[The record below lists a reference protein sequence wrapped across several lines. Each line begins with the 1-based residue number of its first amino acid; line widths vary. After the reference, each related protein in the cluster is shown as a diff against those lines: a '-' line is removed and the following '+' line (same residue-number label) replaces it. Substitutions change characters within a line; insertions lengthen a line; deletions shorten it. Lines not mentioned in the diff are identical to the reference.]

1 MHEINSRR
9 LTHLIALA
17 EEGSFARAA
26 ERVHLSQPALS
37 RSIQALE
44 DELGMKLFDRAARG
58 VAMTAAGRLLVER
71 ARRVLFETRCL
82 FRDVELL
89 KAHELGEVHIGLG
102 PYAAVVL
109 LPDLLVEF
117 SRRFP
122 KIKVSIELGDGDGEA
137 LLAKLRAEQVDFL
150 VMDRRVLPATPD
162 IALHRLPRHEGGWF
176 VRPGHPLLQGGP
188 VPMVALREFPLVS
201 VTVPAFMKDALHRL
215 LKYRAHEHIPLQ
227 VECND
232 VAVLKNVVA
241 QTDAVLF
248 ATGAAV
254 RRDLEAGRLA
264 RIALTSP
271 PRLSLE
277 FALVSLAE
285 RTPSPAASSAL
296 VLTEQIMIEANR
308 AAHELL
314 HPAQPL
320 AQDLP

>member
-26 ERVHLSQPALS
+26 VRVHLSQPALS

-44 DELGMKLFDRAARG
+44 DELDMKLFDRASRG

-89 KAHELGEVHIGLG
+89 KAHELGEVCIGLG
-102 PYAAVVL
+102 PYPGVVL
-109 LPDLLVEF
+109 LPDMLVEF
-117 SRRFP
+117 SQRFP
-122 KIKVSIELGDGDGEA
+122 KVEVSIELGDGDV
-137 LLAKLRAEQVDFL
+137 LLSKLRAERIDFL
-150 VMDRRVLPATPD
+150 VTDRRVLPITPD
-162 IALHRLPRHEGGWF
+162 FTVHRLPRHEGAWF
-176 VRPGHPLLQGGP
+176 VRPGHPLLARGA
-188 VPMVALREFPLVS
+188 VPLAALREFPLVS
-201 VTVPAFMKDALHRL
+201 VSLPAFMKDAMHRL
-215 LKYRAHEHIPLQ
+215 LKYRAHEKIPVQ

-232 VAVLKNVVA
+232 VTVLKEVVA

-248 ATGAAV
+248 ATGSSV
-254 RRDLEAGRLA
+254 RRDLEAQRLA
-264 RIALTSP
+264 AVTLTNP
-271 PRLSLE
+271 PRLGLE

-296 VLTEQIMIEANR
+296 ALAEQILTDANR
-308 AAHELL
+308 AARDLL
-314 HPAQPL
+314 GAR
-320 AQDLP
+320 

>member
-26 ERVHLSQPALS
+26 QRVHLSQPALS
-37 RSIQALE
+37 RSIQTLE
-44 DELGMKLFDRAARG
+44 DELDMKLFDRAARG

-89 KAHELGEVHIGLG
+89 KAHELGEVRIGLG
-102 PYAAVVL
+102 PYTAVVL

-122 KIKVSIELGDGDGEA
+122 KIKVSIELGEGDA
-137 LLAKLRAEQVDFL
+137 LLAKLHAEKVDFL
-150 VMDRRVLPATPD
+150 VVDRRVPPVTPD
-162 IALHRLPRHEGGWF
+162 VTLQRLPRHDGAWF
-176 VRPGHPLLQGGP
+176 ARAGHPLLAGGP
-188 VPMVALREFPLVS
+188 VQLAALREFPLVS
-201 VTVPAFMKDALHRL
+201 VTLPAFMKDAVHRL
-215 LKYRAHEHIPLQ
+215 LKYRAHEQIPLQ

-232 VAVLKNVVA
+232 VAVLKEVVA

-248 ATGAAV
+248 ATGSSV
-254 RRDLEAGRLA
+254 RRELEAGCLA
-264 RIALTSP
+264 RIALTKA

-277 FALVSLAE
+277 FALVYLAE
-285 RTPSPAASSAL
+285 RTPSPAASAAL
-296 VLTEQIMIEANR
+296 ALAEQIMAEANH
-308 AAHELL
+308 AAQGLL
-314 HPAQPL
+314 YPDSPTR
-320 AQDLP
+320 DLP

>member
-122 KIKVSIELGDGDGEA
+122 KIKVSNWA
-137 LLAKLRAEQVDFL
+137 MVTAKRCSPNCAPSRSTFSSWIAACCP
-150 VMDRRVLPATPD
+150 RR
-162 IALHRLPRHEGGWF
+162 R
-176 VRPGHPLLQGGP
+176 
-188 VPMVALREFPLVS
+188 
-201 VTVPAFMKDALHRL
+201 
-215 LKYRAHEHIPLQ
+215 
-227 VECND
+227 
-232 VAVLKNVVA
+232 
-241 QTDAVLF
+241 
-248 ATGAAV
+248 
-254 RRDLEAGRLA
+254 
-264 RIALTSP
+264 TSP
-271 PRLSLE
+271 CIACRVTKVAGSCGQDIRCCKADPYRWL
-277 FALVSLAE
+277 
-285 RTPSPAASSAL
+285 RCASFHWY
-296 VLTEQIMIEANR
+296 R
-308 AAHELL
+308 
-314 HPAQPL
+314 
-320 AQDLP
+320 